1 MTVALSG
8 TLPPPAVAAQAA
20 GGTTRRRHR
29 RQAIEGWLFIA
40 PVVLGIAVFQMVP
53 VMVSVYASF
62 TDWSGLSDP
71 EFVGLENYR
80 AMPSDPLFFTTVK
93 NTLYFSAAF
102 IPLSIIGGLVLALLC
117 HGRLRGMRFFR
128 TAFFVP
134 YVVNVVAVSLV
145 WFWFYSPTQ
154 GVINGVLSTV
164 GIDGPAWLTSS
175 TWAMPAVIIVSVW
188 QGVGYPMIILL
199 GGLNGIP
206 TSLTEAAT
214 VDGASWLRRLRSVTL
229 PLLTPQLFFLT
240 ITQTIASF
248 QVFGLVFVMTG
259 GGPANTTTVFIY
271 YLYQNAFAFGRLG
284 YASALAMVLFV
295 AVMIITLVQWR
306 LQKRWV
312 FYG

>member
-1 MTVALSG
+1 MAISG
-8 TLPPPAVAAQAA
+8 TLPTPAVATGE
-20 GGTTRRRHR
+20 GGTSGRRHR
-29 RQAIEGWLFIA
+29 RQAFEGWLFIA
-40 PVVLGIAVFQMVP
+40 PVVIGIAVFQLVP

-71 EFVGLENYR
+71 EFIGLDNYR

-93 NTLYFSAAF
+93 NTLYYSVAF
-102 IPLSIIGGLVLALLC
+102 IPLSIIAGLLLALLC
-117 HGRLRGMRFFR
+117 HGKLRGMPFFR

-145 WFWFYSPTQ
+145 WFWLYSPTQ
-154 GVINGVLSTV
+154 GPINGLLAMV

-206 TSLTEAAT
+206 TTLVEAAT
-214 VDGASWLRRLRSVTL
+214 VDGASWFRRLRSVTL
-229 PLLTPQLFFLT
+229 PLLTPQLFFLL

-248 QVFGLVFVMTG
+248 QVFGLVFVMTN
-259 GGPANTTTVFIY
+259 GGPANSTTVFIY

-295 AVMIITLVQWR
+295 AVLLITLVQWR